1 MNKRD
6 FDCVE
11 MKRRGSRRV
20 YEAIRG
26 MTVKQEVAFWH
37 QRTAEF
43 RREIRERKG
52 AKSERAATG

>member
-1 MNKRD
+1 MHKKS

-20 YEAIRG
+20 YEAIGG
-26 MTVKQEVAFWH
+26 MTVEQEVAFWR

-52 AKSERAATG
+52 AKSEKAATG